1 VLGNGLGRQLDAG
14 EVEIE
19 LNSKSLVLRPT
30 LQACKTISRQRGGFA
45 KVRDLLVSED
55 FDTVVSVIAVGTN
68 RIGDTTA
75 IENEVWQNGLDTKL
89 LLPLIEYIAILGN
102 GGRPLAGNVKSVFS
116 MNMSDNDFRQIEDQN
131 QGNDGS
137 H

>member
-1 VLGNGLGRQLDAG
+1 VLGNGLGKQLDAG

-19 LNSKSLVLRPT
+19 LNGKNLVLRPT

-55 FDTVVSVIAVGTN
+55 FDTIVSVIAVGTN
-68 RIGDTTA
+68 QVRDTTELESA
-75 IENEVWQNGLDTKL
+75 VFKNGIDTKL
-89 LLPLIEYIAILGN
+89 LLPLIEYVAILGN
-102 GGRPLAGNVKSVFS
+102 GGRPLADSIKSVFS
-116 MNMSDNDFRQIEDQN
+116 MNMSDNEFHQIEDQS
-131 QGNDGS
+131 QGNES